1 MRMKK
6 LLFLLA
12 TMLATSFGLL
22 AQGTSWQT
30 ATLITSGSTKTGTL
44 DNNTNE
50 AWYKINVTQ
59 EGHIDLDVTATGT
72 LTLGSS
78 NVNGYWDDALR
89 YYAGFE
95 GYSSNH
101 ETCNIVNA
109 GRGTYYIKIARY
121 GGSGTFKLKYT
132 FTACSLSND
141 PEPNQD
147 YQQTSL
153 LQSGRT
159 VQGRLGYRNSE
170 NVTDNVDWYR
180 IEVPQE
186 GHVDITVIGTES
198 LTFGSCN
205 VNGYWDDALR
215 YYGGFAGYTNDTA
228 TYNAIDVGRGTYY
241 IKIER
246 YNGSGGY
253 TLNYKF
259 TPCSLSNDPEP
270 NGEYQQNS
278 LLQNGTHQ
286 GRLGYRNSENVT
298 DNEDWYRIEV
308 PEEGHVDIVATATE
322 TLKFGN
328 CNVFGYWD
336 DAIRNYGNFSGYNND
351 TTIYS
356 SISVGPG
363 TYYIRI
369 ARYNGSGGYRLKYTF
384 TPCPLANDPEP
395 NGDYQHTSLLQS
407 GKTAQGR
414 LGHCNSEN
422 VTDYEDWYRIEVPEE
437 GHVDIIATATETL
450 KFGNCNVFGYWNDA
464 IRNYGN
470 FSGYNND
477 TTIYSSISVG
487 PGTYYI
493 KISRYGGTGGY
504 RLNYTFTPCP
514 LANDAEPNQDY
525 QSAAWLPSG
534 RTMQGRLGYCNSENV
549 TDNDDWYRFT
559 VNKAG
564 NVEFTATGTETLKF
578 GTCTVY
584 GVRDDGSL
592 YSKGNF
598 SGYNNST
605 ATFSGTNYDVGTY
618 YVRISRYNGSGGY
631 RLLYTGPTLTGDVD
645 SDKVLSINDVTGL
658 IDHLMGAHNPSF
670 FTPDA
675 DVDGNGVVDVSDLT
689 DVIDMMVSEN

>member
-1 MRMKK
+1 
-6 LLFLLA
+6 
-12 TMLATSFGLL
+12 MLATSFGLL

-59 EGHIDLDVTATGT
+59 EGHVDFDVTATGT
-72 LTLGSS
+72 LTFGSC
-78 NVNGYWDDALR
+78 NLNGYWNDALR
-89 YYAGFE
+89 YYAGFD
-95 GYSSNH
+95 GYGSNH

-109 GRGTYYIKIARY
+109 GRGTYYIRIVRY

-141 PEPNQD
+141 PEPNED

-170 NVTDNVDWYR
+170 NETDNVDWYR

-186 GHVDITVIGTES
+186 GHVDITVTGTET
-198 LTFGSCN
+198 LTFASCN
-205 VNGYWDDALR
+205 LNGYWDDALR
-215 YYGGFAGYTNDTA
+215 YYGGFAGYGNDTA

-253 TLNYKF
+253 ELNYKF

-278 LLQNGTHQ
+278 LLQSGKTAQ

-298 DNEDWYRIEV
+298 DGVDWYRIEV
-308 PEEGHVDIVATATE
+308 PEEGHVDIVATGTE
-322 TLKFGN
+322 TLTFGS
-328 CNVFGYWD
+328 CNVFGYWN
-336 DAIRNYGNFSGYNND
+336 DAIRDYGGFSGYGNDTVTYNSISVAPGTYYIRIARYNGSGGYKLKYTFTPCPLANDPEPNGEYQQNSLLQSGKTAQGRLGYRNSENVTDGVDWYRIEVPEEGHVDIVATGTETLTFGSCNVFGYWNDAIREYGGFSGYNND

-369 ARYNGSGGYRLKYTF
+369 TRYNGSGGYK
-384 TPCPLANDPEP
+384 
-395 NGDYQHTSLLQS
+395 
-407 GKTAQGR
+407 
-414 LGHCNSEN
+414 
-422 VTDYEDWYRIEVPEE
+422 
-437 GHVDIIATATETL
+437 
-450 KFGNCNVFGYWNDA
+450 
-464 IRNYGN
+464 
-470 FSGYNND
+470 
-477 TTIYSSISVG
+477 
-487 PGTYYI
+487 
-493 KISRYGGTGGY
+493 
-504 RLNYTFTPCP
+504 LNYTFTPCP

-534 RTMQGRLGYCNSENV
+534 ITMQGRLGYCNSENV

-618 YVRISRYNGSGGY
+618 YVRITRYGGSGGY
-631 RLLYTGPTLTGDVD
+631 RLTYNGPTMTGDVD
-645 SDKVLSINDVTGL
+645 GDNTVIINDVTAL
-658 IDHLMGAHNPSF
+658 IDYLLGSTSAVEIADS
-670 FTPDA
+670 
-675 DVDGNGVVDVSDLT
+675 DVDGDGVVSISDVTKL
-689 DVIDMMVSEN
+689 IDALLKGN

>member
-44 DNNTNE
+44 DNNTTE

-59 EGHIDLDVTATGT
+59 EGHVDFDVTATGT
-72 LTLGSS
+72 LTFGSC
-78 NVNGYWDDALR
+78 NLNGYWNDALR
-89 YYAGFE
+89 YYAGFD
-95 GYSSNH
+95 GYGSNH

-109 GRGTYYIKIARY
+109 GRGTYYIRIVRY

-141 PEPNQD
+141 PEPNED

-170 NVTDNVDWYR
+170 NETDNVDWYR

-186 GHVDITVIGTES
+186 GHVDITVTGTET
-198 LTFGSCN
+198 LTFASCN
-205 VNGYWDDALR
+205 LNGYWDDALR
-215 YYGGFAGYTNDTA
+215 YYGGFAGYGNDTA

-253 TLNYKF
+253 KLNYKF

-278 LLQNGTHQ
+278 LLQSGKTAQ

-298 DNEDWYRIEV
+298 DGVDWYRIEV
-308 PEEGHVDIVATATE
+308 PEEGHVDIVATGTE
-322 TLKFGN
+322 TLTFGS
-328 CNVFGYWD
+328 CNVFGYWN
-336 DAIRNYGNFSGYNND
+336 DAIREYGGFSGYNND

-369 ARYNGSGGYRLKYTF
+369 ARYNGSGGYK
-384 TPCPLANDPEP
+384 
-395 NGDYQHTSLLQS
+395 
-407 GKTAQGR
+407 
-414 LGHCNSEN
+414 
-422 VTDYEDWYRIEVPEE
+422 
-437 GHVDIIATATETL
+437 
-450 KFGNCNVFGYWNDA
+450 
-464 IRNYGN
+464 
-470 FSGYNND
+470 
-477 TTIYSSISVG
+477 
-487 PGTYYI
+487 
-493 KISRYGGTGGY
+493 
-504 RLNYTFTPCP
+504 LNYTFTPCP

-534 RTMQGRLGYCNSENV
+534 ITMQGRLGYCNSENV
-549 TDNDDWYRFT
+549 TDNEDWYRFT

-564 NVEFTATGTETLKF
+564 DVEFTATGTETLKF
-578 GTCTVY
+578 GSCTVY

-618 YVRISRYNGSGGY
+618 YVRITRYGGSGGY
-631 RLLYTGPTLTGDVD
+631 RLTYNGPTMTGDVD
-645 SDKVLSINDVTGL
+645 GDNTVIINDVTAL
-658 IDHLMGAHNPSF
+658 IDYLLGSTSAVEIADS
-670 FTPDA
+670 
-675 DVDGNGVVDVSDLT
+675 DVDGDGVVSISDVTKL
-689 DVIDMMVSEN
+689 IDALLKGN

>member
-1 MRMKK
+1 MTVLIVAEPEAFVAVVVGEIIHAFAM
-6 LLFLLA
+6 LLVLEPFALVFLA
-12 TMLATSFGLL
+12 
-22 AQGTSWQT
+22 
-30 ATLITSGSTKTGTL
+30 I
-44 DNNTNE
+44 E
-50 AWYKINVTQ
+50 
-59 EGHIDLDVTATGT
+59 EGV
-72 LTLGSS
+72 
-78 NVNGYWDDALR
+78 
-89 YYAGFE
+89 
-95 GYSSNH
+95 
-101 ETCNIVNA
+101 
-109 GRGTYYIKIARY
+109 
-121 GGSGTFKLKYT
+121 
-132 FTACSLSND
+132 
-141 PEPNQD
+141 
-147 YQQTSL
+147 
-153 LQSGRT
+153 
-159 VQGRLGYRNSE
+159 
-170 NVTDNVDWYR
+170 
-180 IEVPQE
+180 
-186 GHVDITVIGTES
+186 GTET

-215 YYGGFAGYTNDTA
+215 YYGGFAGYSSNTV

-241 IKIER
+241 VKIER

-336 DAIRNYGNFSGYNND
+336 DAIRNYGNF
-351 TTIYS
+351 
-356 SISVGPG
+356 V
-363 TYYIRI
+363 
-369 ARYNGSGGYRLKYTF
+369 
-384 TPCPLANDPEP
+384 
-395 NGDYQHTSLLQS
+395 
-407 GKTAQGR
+407 
-414 LGHCNSEN
+414 
-422 VTDYEDWYRIEVPEE
+422 
-437 GHVDIIATATETL
+437 
-450 KFGNCNVFGYWNDA
+450 
-464 IRNYGN
+464 
-470 FSGYNND
+470 GYNND

-578 GTCTVY
+578 GTCIVY

-598 SGYNNST
+598 TGYNNST

-631 RLLYTGPTLTGDVD
+631 KLTYTGPTLTGDVD

-658 IDHLMGAHNPSF
+658 IDHLMGSHNPSF

-675 DVDGNGVVDVSDLT
+675 DVSSDVHGQPAVQATLWLEFWRGFGSRRGPQVRPPDVVHT
-689 DVIDMMVSEN
+689 WR

>member
-44 DNNTNE
+44 DNNTSE
-50 AWYKINVTQ
+50 VWYKINVTQ

-72 LTLGSS
+72 LTFGSC
-78 NVNGYWDDALR
+78 NLNGYWNDALR
-89 YYAGFE
+89 YYAGFD
-95 GYSSNH
+95 GYGSNH

-109 GRGTYYIKIARY
+109 GRGTYYIRIVRY

-170 NVTDNVDWYR
+170 NETDNVDWYR

-186 GHVDITVIGTES
+186 GHVDITVTGTET

-205 VNGYWDDALR
+205 LNGYWDDALR
-215 YYGGFAGYTNDTA
+215 YYGGFAGYGNDTA

-253 TLNYKF
+253 KLNYKF

-278 LLQNGTHQ
+278 LLQSGKTAQ

-298 DNEDWYRIEV
+298 DGVDWYRIEV
-308 PEEGHVDIVATATE
+308 PEEGHVDIVATGTE
-322 TLKFGN
+322 TLTFGS
-328 CNVFGYWD
+328 CNVFGYWN
-336 DAIRNYGNFSGYNND
+336 DAIREYGGFSGYNND

-369 ARYNGSGGYRLKYTF
+369 ARYNGSGGYK
-384 TPCPLANDPEP
+384 
-395 NGDYQHTSLLQS
+395 
-407 GKTAQGR
+407 
-414 LGHCNSEN
+414 
-422 VTDYEDWYRIEVPEE
+422 
-437 GHVDIIATATETL
+437 
-450 KFGNCNVFGYWNDA
+450 
-464 IRNYGN
+464 
-470 FSGYNND
+470 
-477 TTIYSSISVG
+477 
-487 PGTYYI
+487 
-493 KISRYGGTGGY
+493 
-504 RLNYTFTPCP
+504 LNYTFTPCP

-534 RTMQGRLGYCNSENV
+534 ITMQGRLGYCNSENV
-549 TDNDDWYRFT
+549 TDNEDWYRFT

-564 NVEFTATGTETLKF
+564 DVEFTATGTETLKF
-578 GTCTVY
+578 GSCTVY

-618 YVRISRYNGSGGY
+618 YVRITRYGGSGGY
-631 RLLYTGPTLTGDVD
+631 RLTYNGPTMTGDVD
-645 SDKVLSINDVTGL
+645 GDNTVIINDVTAL
-658 IDHLMGAHNPSF
+658 IDYLLGSTSAVEIADS
-670 FTPDA
+670 
-675 DVDGNGVVDVSDLT
+675 DVDGDGVVSISDVTKL
-689 DVIDMMVSEN
+689 IDALLKGN

>member
-30 ATLITSGSTKTGTL
+30 ATLITSGSTMSGAL
-44 DNNTNE
+44 DNNTTE

-59 EGHIDLDVTATGT
+59 EGHVDLDVTATGN
-72 LTLGSS
+72 LTFGSCS
-78 NVNGYWDDALR
+78 VNGYWDDALR
-89 YYAGFE
+89 NYAGFN
-95 GYSSNH
+95 GYGTAHATS
-101 ETCNIVNA
+101 NIVDA
-109 GRGTYYIKIARY
+109 GRGTYYIRIARY
-121 GGSGTFKLKYT
+121 GGSGTFSLKYT

-141 PEPNQD
+141 PEPNEE
-147 YQQTSL
+147 YQQNSL

-186 GHVDITVIGTES
+186 GHVDITVIGTET
-198 LTFGSCN
+198 LRFGSCN

-215 YYGGFAGYTNDTA
+215 NYGGFAGYSTNTV

-246 YNGSGGY
+246 YGGSGGY
-253 TLNYKF
+253 TLNYTF

-270 NGEYQQNS
+270 NGDYQNNS
-278 LLQNGTHQ
+278 LLQNGTRQ
-286 GRLGYRNSENVT
+286 GRLGYRNSENVI

-308 PEEGHVDIVATATE
+308 PQEGHVDIIATGTE
-322 TLKFGN
+322 TLRFGS
-328 CNVFGYWD
+328 CNVFGYWN
-336 DAIRNYGNFSGYNND
+336 DAIRDYGGFAGYSTDSVTYN
-351 TTIYS
+351 
-356 SISVGPG
+356 SISVAPG

-395 NGDYQHTSLLQS
+395 NGDYQHNSLVQN
-407 GKTAQGR
+407 GTHQGR
-414 LGHCNSEN
+414 LGYRNSEN
-422 VTDYEDWYRIEVPEE
+422 VIDNEDWYRIEVPQE
-437 GHVDIIATATETL
+437 GHVDIIATGTETL
-450 KFGNCNVFGYWNDA
+450 RFGSCNVFGYWNDA
-464 IRNYGN
+464 IRDYGG
-470 FSGYNND
+470 FSGYSTD
-477 TTIYSSISVG
+477 TVTYSSIGVG

-493 KISRYGGTGGY
+493 RIARYNGSGGY
-504 RLNYTFTPCP
+504 KLNYTFTPCQ
-514 LANDAEPNQDY
+514 LANDMEPNQDY

-534 RTMQGRLGYCNSENV
+534 RTMQGRMGHRNSENV
-549 TDNDDWYRFT
+549 TDNEDWYRFN

-564 NVEFTATGTETLKF
+564 NVEFTATGTETLRF
-578 GTCTVY
+578 GSCTVY

-592 YSKGNF
+592 FSKGSF
-598 SGYNNST
+598 SGYSTPT

-618 YVRISRYNGSGGY
+618 YVRIARYDGSGGY
-631 RLLYTGPTLTGDVD
+631 RLTYNGPSITGDVN
-645 SDKVLSINDVTGL
+645 SDNKMDISDVSNLIDNLLGANDPSFFAPDADVNGDGIMDINDVTAL
-658 IDHLMGAHNPSF
+658 IDFL
-670 FTPDA
+670 
-675 DVDGNGVVDVSDLT
+675 LT
-689 DVIDMMVSEN
+689 SK

>member
-12 TMLATSFGLL
+12 TILATSFGLL

-44 DNNTNE
+44 DNNTTE

-59 EGHIDLDVTATGT
+59 EGHIDLDVTTTGT

-78 NVNGYWDDALR
+78 NVNGYWDNEVR

-101 ETCNIVNA
+101 ETSNIVNA
-109 GRGTYYIKIARY
+109 GRGTYYIRIARY

-215 YYGGFAGYTNDTA
+215 YYGGFAGYSSNTV

-286 GRLGYRNSENVT
+286 GRLGYRN
-298 DNEDWYRIEV
+298 YRNPEV
-308 PEEGHVDIVATATE
+308 
-322 TLKFGN
+322 
-328 CNVFGYWD
+328 
-336 DAIRNYGNFSGYNND
+336 R
-351 TTIYS
+351 
-356 SISVGPG
+356 
-363 TYYIRI
+363 
-369 ARYNGSGGYRLKYTF
+369 
-384 TPCPLANDPEP
+384 
-395 NGDYQHTSLLQS
+395 
-407 GKTAQGR
+407 
-414 LGHCNSEN
+414 
-422 VTDYEDWYRIEVPEE
+422 
-437 GHVDIIATATETL
+437 
-450 KFGNCNVFGYWNDA
+450 
-464 IRNYGN
+464 
-470 FSGYNND
+470 
-477 TTIYSSISVG
+477 
-487 PGTYYI
+487 
-493 KISRYGGTGGY
+493 
-504 RLNYTFTPCP
+504 
-514 LANDAEPNQDY
+514 
-525 QSAAWLPSG
+525 
-534 RTMQGRLGYCNSENV
+534 
-549 TDNDDWYRFT
+549 
-559 VNKAG
+559 
-564 NVEFTATGTETLKF
+564 
-578 GTCTVY
+578 
-584 GVRDDGSL
+584 
-592 YSKGNF
+592 
-598 SGYNNST
+598 
-605 ATFSGTNYDVGTY
+605 
-618 YVRISRYNGSGGY
+618 
-631 RLLYTGPTLTGDVD
+631 
-645 SDKVLSINDVTGL
+645 
-658 IDHLMGAHNPSF
+658 
-670 FTPDA
+670 
-675 DVDGNGVVDVSDLT
+675 
-689 DVIDMMVSEN
+689 

>member
-1 MRMKK
+1 MKK

-44 DNNTNE
+44 DNNTTE

-78 NVNGYWDDALR
+78 NVNGYWDNEVR
-89 YYAGFE
+89 YYAGFD

-101 ETCNIVNA
+101 ETSNIVNA
-109 GRGTYYIKIARY
+109 GRGTYYIRIARY

-186 GHVDITVIGTES
+186 GHVDITVIGTET

-215 YYGGFAGYTNDTA
+215 YYGGFAGYSNDTA

-241 IKIER
+241 VKIER

-336 DAIRNYGNFSGYNND
+336 
-351 TTIYS
+351 
-356 SISVGPG
+356 
-363 TYYIRI
+363 
-369 ARYNGSGGYRLKYTF
+369 
-384 TPCPLANDPEP
+384 
-395 NGDYQHTSLLQS
+395 
-407 GKTAQGR
+407 
-414 LGHCNSEN
+414 
-422 VTDYEDWYRIEVPEE
+422 
-437 GHVDIIATATETL
+437 
-450 KFGNCNVFGYWNDA
+450 DA

-618 YVRISRYNGSGGY
+618 YVRISRYGGSGGY

-645 SDKVLSINDVTGL
+645 SDKVLSINDVTSL
-658 IDHLMGAHNPSF
+658 VDHLMGSHNPSF
-670 FTPDA
+670 FAPDA

-689 DVIDMMVSEN
+689 DVIDMMVSGN

>member
-12 TMLATSFGLL
+12 TILATSFGLL

-44 DNNTNE
+44 DNNTTE

-59 EGHIDLDVTATGT
+59 EGHIDLDVTTTGT

-78 NVNGYWDDALR
+78 NVNGYWDNEVR

-101 ETCNIVNA
+101 ETSNIVNA
-109 GRGTYYIKIARY
+109 GRGTYYIRIARY

-205 VNGYWDDALR
+205 VNGYWDNALR

-241 IKIER
+241 VKIER

-336 DAIRNYGNFSGYNND
+336 DAIRNYGNF
-351 TTIYS
+351 
-356 SISVGPG
+356 V
-363 TYYIRI
+363 
-369 ARYNGSGGYRLKYTF
+369 
-384 TPCPLANDPEP
+384 
-395 NGDYQHTSLLQS
+395 
-407 GKTAQGR
+407 
-414 LGHCNSEN
+414 
-422 VTDYEDWYRIEVPEE
+422 
-437 GHVDIIATATETL
+437 
-450 KFGNCNVFGYWNDA
+450 
-464 IRNYGN
+464 
-470 FSGYNND
+470 GYNND